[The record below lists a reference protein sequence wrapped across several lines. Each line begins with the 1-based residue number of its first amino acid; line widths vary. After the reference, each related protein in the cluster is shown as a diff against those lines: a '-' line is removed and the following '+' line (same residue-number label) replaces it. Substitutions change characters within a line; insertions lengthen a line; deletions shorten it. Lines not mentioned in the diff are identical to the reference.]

1 MLKKMLA
8 LLLILAMALGCTVA
22 QAAAPGEATLFGPDE
37 DGNQSSAHTRMF
49 AAVGDT
55 LYMLMNE
62 TDSETNKTVFN
73 LYSYTVNKSD
83 APELVAKNVPYTEWY
98 STAQE
103 MQDSGLDPNQ
113 GVSMLVGDADT
124 LYVFNQLTGA
134 VSKASF
140 EGGSMKLDTI
150 ATIDTTSLYQHEASE
165 DEELSLIHI

>member
-1 MLKKMLA
+1 
-8 LLLILAMALGCTVA
+8 
-22 QAAAPGEATLFGPDE
+22 
-37 DGNQSSAHTRMF
+37 MF

-165 DEELSLIHI
+165 DEEWSYPADLRSPFVPGRPSLLHRKQMGQ

>member
-37 DGNQSSAHTRMF
+37 DGTPSDTHSRLLAT
-49 AAVGDT
+49 VGDT

-62 TDSETNKTVFN
+62 TDAETGNSMFN

-83 APELVAKNVPYTEWY
+83 APELLAKNVPYTQWY
-98 STAQE
+98 NTVQE

-113 GVSMLVGDADT
+113 GVTMLVGDADT

-134 VSKASF
+134 EFRFAQRPPLHQQLAQLVEGAKVASML
-140 EGGSMKLDTI
+140 GGKNDFHGCRS
-150 ATIDTTSLYQHEASE
+150 
-165 DEELSLIHI
+165 